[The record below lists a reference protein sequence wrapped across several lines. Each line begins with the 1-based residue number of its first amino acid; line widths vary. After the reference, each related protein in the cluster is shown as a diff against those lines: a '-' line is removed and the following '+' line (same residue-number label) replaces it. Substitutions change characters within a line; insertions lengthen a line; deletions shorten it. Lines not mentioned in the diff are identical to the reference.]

1 MEWIFKEINTI
12 NKINSTKDLNIN
24 NSIINNHIIAICPN
38 NKCLL
43 NKLKNSEK
51 QKYVKALWKE
61 NAQEKIVVMHI
72 LNKN

>member
-1 MEWIFKEINTI
+1 M
-12 NKINSTKDLNIN
+12 
-24 NSIINNHIIAICPN
+24 AICLN

-72 LNKN
+72 LKKN